1 MKIKRKR
8 KRKIEIPDLKLLL
21 VIILLNISKEV
32 SYECIIKVVL
42 VITIMD
48 SMTDRK
54 IDNP

>member
-1 MKIKRKR
+1 MKIKR